1 MMQVLE
7 IDQNTAIAQLC
18 ITLYIGA
25 LKSFLLLFQC
35 ALQMVHT
42 YIVGFLRTT
51 KLPINKVLCSTGQLG
66 MHLRIEVM
74 QLLSI
79 AVKCLL
85 HNALYIMHYD
95 VLQQTLLL
103 PI

>member
-1 MMQVLE
+1 
-7 IDQNTAIAQLC
+7 
-18 ITLYIGA
+18 
-25 LKSFLLLFQC
+25 
-35 ALQMVHT
+35 MVHT

-51 KLPINKVLCSTGQLG
+51 KLPINKLLCSTGQLG

-85 HNALYIMHYD
+85 HNALYIMHFD

-103 PI
+103 PVIHMLLCNTGPIYCSWNCI